1 MWARILSIVL
11 GLWLMVAPSIFGYG
25 QAAANNGHIV
35 GPVIVTFSVI
45 AFWEVTRPV
54 RKWNYIL
61 AAWLLLAPWIL
72 GYDQTAGYLSDMG
85 VAVLV
90 IIFASVKGKI
100 EQKFG
105 GGWSSLWQEHPE
117 HMRENH
123 QN

>member
-1 MWARILSIVL
+1 MWARILNVVL
-11 GLWLMVAPSIFGYG
+11 GLWIMVAPAFLGYS

-45 AFWEVTRPV
+45 SFWEVSRPV

-61 AAWLLLAPWIL
+61 AAWLLLAPWVL
-72 GYDQTAGYLSDMG
+72 GYDKTVGFISDMG

-100 EQKFG
+100 EEKFG
-105 GGWSSLWQEHPE
+105 GGWPSLWQENPE
-117 HMRENH
+117 HMHENR